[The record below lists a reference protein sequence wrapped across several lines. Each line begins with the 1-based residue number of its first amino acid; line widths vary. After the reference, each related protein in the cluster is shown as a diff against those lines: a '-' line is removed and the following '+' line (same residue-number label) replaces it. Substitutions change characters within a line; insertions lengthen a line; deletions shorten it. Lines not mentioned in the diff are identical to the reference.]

1 MINIAIADDHTMF
14 CDGIKS
20 ILEST
25 DEYSVVKIVE
35 NGQLLLDFLS
45 QNEVDIVLMDINMT
59 VVNGVEASRKVLKL
73 YPKIKIIV
81 LSMYKKPVVI
91 KELLELGVHAYVL
104 KDAEKG
110 ELVRAINKVM
120 LGEKYYDSRVKDAF
134 LEQFLSPNKMVNIQL
149 TPREKEILILICDSF
164 TSQQIADKL
173 FISSN
178 TVETHRKNLLSKTAA
193 NNTAGL
199 VKYAYE
205 NQIIM

>member
-1 MINIAIADDHTMF
+1 MIKIAIADDHTMF

-20 ILEST
+20 VLESA
-25 DEYSVVKIVE
+25 DEFSVVKIVE
-35 NGQLLLDFLS
+35 NGQLLLDFLAK
-45 QNEVDIVLMDINMT
+45 NEVDIVLMDINMT

-81 LSMYKKPVVI
+81 LSMYKKPAII

-110 ELVRAINKVM
+110 ELVKAIDKVI
-120 LGEKYYDSRVKDAF
+120 LGEKYYDSRVKDVF
-134 LEQFLSPNKMVNIQL
+134 LDQYLSPNKAVNIQV
-149 TPREKEILILICDSF
+149 TPREKEILILICEGY

-173 FISSN
+173 FISSS
-178 TVETHRKNLLSKTAA
+178 TVETHRKNLLSKTGA
-193 NNTAGL
+193 NNSAGL

-205 NQIIM
+205 NDIII